1 VTCITHTIVVADL
14 VENRGITQAAKKAR
28 TGPPVAREER
38 EILLL
43 DRRRRQKGLAPIQ
56 SGDRVGLGADGG
68 DECGRG
74 LHDHVR
80 PDRQE
85 LTRIPL
91 DF

>member
-1 VTCITHTIVVADL
+1 MPIDA
-14 VENRGITQAAKKAR
+14 GS
-28 TGPPVAREER
+28 R

-68 DECGRG
+68 DEFGRG
-74 LHDHVR
+74 LHDDVR

-85 LTRIPL
+85 LTRIPR